1 MKKNVTLDAL
11 EKVLQNKREWFALA
25 DRELDTALALEKDE
39 CADYWRNQLV
49 RTSGAIG
56 ALEEVVDLIK

>member
-11 EKVLQNKREWFALA
+11 EKVLQNKRKWFALA
-25 DRELDTALALEKDE
+25 NHELDTALALGKDD
-39 CADYWRNQLV
+39 CADYWRDQLA